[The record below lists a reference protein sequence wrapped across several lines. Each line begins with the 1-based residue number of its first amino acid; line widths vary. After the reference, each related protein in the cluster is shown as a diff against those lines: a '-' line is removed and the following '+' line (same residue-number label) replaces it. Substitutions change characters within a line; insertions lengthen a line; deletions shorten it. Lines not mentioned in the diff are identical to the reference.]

1 MRRTLLLLLLSA
13 FPAAL
18 PAAAGETPAELFR
31 LPEPAGMARLVRP
44 MGVIAPPLVVVL
56 PDALGE
62 DGRSEPYVDSLLAR
76 GIATLVLGLGEDFDS
91 PTAPVEP
98 AAAPEALAPA
108 LAWAWAKGFAPAA
121 TGVLGLG
128 LGGRAA
134 LIEAQGAPTAALYP
148 GCRDLALP
156 GSGPALVLQGEDA
169 AEGCAALALP
179 PRVTIR
185 LLHGAGHAWDA
196 PGAIW
201 PSPGP
206 LLPDPA
212 GGGLLRSR
220 RDLTVTLTAAEAIAD
235 WFEAALL
242 SSARQVAR

>member
-1 MRRTLLLLLLSA
+1 MRQTLLLLLLS
-13 FPAAL
+13 AL
-18 PAAAGETPAELFR
+18 PAAAGETPAELIR
-31 LPEPAGMARLVRP
+31 LPEPAGLARLVRP
-44 MGVIAPPLVVVL
+44 DGAVAPPLVVVL

-76 GIATLVLGLGEDFDS
+76 GIATLVLGLGDDLES

-98 AAAPEALAPA
+98 AAAPGALAPA
-108 LAWAWAKGFAPAA
+108 MAWARAEGFAPEA
-121 TGVLGLG
+121 TGVLGFG

-134 LIEAQGAPTAALYP
+134 LVGADGLPAVALYP

-169 AEGCAALALP
+169 AEGCAALTAP
-179 PRVTIR
+179 PRVTFR
-185 LLHGAGHAWDA
+185 LLPDAGHGWDA

-220 RDLTVTLTAAEAIAD
+220 ADLTVTLTAAEAIAD

-242 SSARQVAR
+242 SGARQVAR

>member
-18 PAAAGETPAELFR
+18 PAAAGETPAELVR

-44 MGVIAPPLVVVL
+44 MGTVAPPLVVVL
-56 PDALGE
+56 PDTLGE

-76 GIATLVLGLGEDFDS
+76 GIATLALGLGDDFDS
-91 PTAPVEP
+91 PTSPVEP

-108 LAWAWAKGFAPAA
+108 LAWARAEGFAPAA
-121 TGVLGLG
+121 TGVLGFG

-134 LIEAQGAPTAALYP
+134 LVGADGLPAIALYP

-169 AEGCAALALP
+169 AEGCAALVPP
-179 PRVTIR
+179 PRVTFR
-185 LLHGAGHAWDA
+185 LLPDAGHGWDA

-220 RDLTVTLTAAEAIAD
+220 RDLTVTLIAAEAIAD
-235 WFEAALL
+235 WFEAAFL
-242 SSARQVAR
+242 SGAQQVAR